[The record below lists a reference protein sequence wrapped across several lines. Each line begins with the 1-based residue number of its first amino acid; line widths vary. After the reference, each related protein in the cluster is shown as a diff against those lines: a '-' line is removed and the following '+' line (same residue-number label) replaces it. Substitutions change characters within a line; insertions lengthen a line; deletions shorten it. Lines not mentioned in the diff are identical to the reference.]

1 MNRTQYQAA
10 RRSVRDNGHRYTV
23 SHTDAET
30 AETLQRLHDADN
42 APDWLTMRQQW
53 AQQPDGTTA
62 ANILKLTS
70 PPHVLK
76 LIHHA

>member
-1 MNRTQYQAA
+1 
-10 RRSVRDNGHRYTV
+10 V
-23 SHTDAET
+23 SRTDAKT
-30 AETLQRLHDADN
+30 AETLRRLHDVES

-62 ANILKLTS
+62 ANIVKLTS

-76 LIHHA
+76 LIRHA